1 MSTFESRVR
10 LEIDPA
16 KIVGNFREIQ
26 RRVNPC
32 RLMPVLKANAYGL
45 GGREIARHLRD
56 AGAAAF
62 GAAEINEALELAGF
76 GIPVQILGNLLPDEV
91 APAVEAGLWC
101 PVGDFAAAKR
111 ISDEAVRQ
119 KRTAEL
125 QIAVDSGMGRLGF
138 VAARA
143 ADEIRRTGT
152 LPNVRIR
159 GIYSHFSSAF
169 ERCNPYNQRQL
180 AAFRSLLAELADIPF
195 ADIHMAASDALNN
208 IPESLRA
215 PFNLAR
221 TGINL
226 YGFYD
231 TCVDRSMMLSPV
243 LSLKTRLAAVR
254 MLDAGSSIGY
264 GRMHTLKKPTRIGTI
279 AAGYADG
286 LPLALSN
293 RGYVLLR
300 GVLCPVLGRVSM
312 DYTTISLENVPEAEV
327 GDEVVCIGSQGEQ
340 TITLDEWAQLKGT
353 HVYDL
358 LCSFG
363 TRVRRVYL

>member
-1 MSTFESRVR
+1 MLPFESRVR

-26 RRVNPC
+26 RRVAPC
-32 RLMPVLKANAYGL
+32 RVMPVLKANAYGL

-111 ISDEAVRQ
+111 ISDEAVRR

-143 ADEIRRTGT
+143 ADEIRQVRT

-169 ERCNPYNQRQL
+169 ERYNPYNERQL
-180 AAFRSLLAELADIPF
+180 AAFRALLAELADIPF
-195 ADIHMAASDALNN
+195 DDVHMAASDALNN

-327 GDEVVCIGSQGEQ
+327 GDEVVCIGNQGEYS
-340 TITLDEWAQLKGT
+340 ITLDEWAQLKGT